1 MKETYNLTNPQKTI
15 WFTEEFYKGTSIENI
30 AGIINIANKVDY
42 KKLAKAINI
51 FIEKNDSFRLKFINE
66 NNVIK
71 QYVDEFKAFSFEIVS
86 VNNEKDVKRIEKE
99 LAETPLEVLNSFL
112 FKFKLFKYPD
122 GHGGFVV
129 VMHHLISDAWSC
141 GISVSGVIN
150 IYDALLESEDTNFEL
165 APSYIDYIASE
176 NKYLNSEKF
185 EDDKKFWNNLFSTVP
200 EVATIPSLISDKN
213 KISSAAKRKLFTIPS
228 ETMEL
233 INAFCKENKI
243 SAFNFFMGIFSVYL
257 SRVSGLDNF
266 VIGTPILNRSTFKE
280 KHTTGM
286 FISVVPFR
294 VNLNHENSFIDFAKT
309 ISRDFFDIF
318 RHQKYPYEALLE
330 DLRKESPN
338 IPNLF
343 NILLSYQN
351 MRSNKQSAKTNY
363 ESKWLFNNNISDDI
377 EIHFFDVND
386 TGNINIA
393 YDFKT
398 CKYSI
403 NDILAL
409 HARILNMIN
418 QILENT
424 SILLKDIEIVTPDEV
439 EELLHKFN
447 NTNANYPKNKTIV
460 QLFEEQVEKTP
471 DNIAVVFEDQKLT
484 YRELNEKANSL
495 AHYLRNQG
503 IGRNDVIAL
512 LLDKS
517 LEMIVAILGIIKAG
531 GCYLPINLAYPNDRV
546 SFMLR
551 DSSAKFLLCNE
562 KTCKN
567 VTTGIHKI
575 LIDLSNSDIFV
586 KNTKNL
592 PIVNIPDDLIYIIY
606 TSGSTGTPKGAMIMH
621 KNVVRLMKNDKFL
634 FDFNPDDAWTMFH
647 SVSFD
652 FSVWEM
658 YGALLYGSKLVI
670 VPDNIAKDPNLFLQL
685 MEQENVT
692 VLNQTPTYFY
702 NLLSCELKNIHHNL
716 KIRYIIFGGEALKP
730 NLIKDWRK
738 LHPSTKLINMYGI
751 TETTVHVTF
760 KELTDIDLQSSV
772 SNIGVPIPTLKVLLL
787 DKNLKLVPLGVP
799 GEICVSGDGVFKGY
813 LNRPDL
819 NKIKL
824 IKNPYNENEILY
836 RSADSAILNFN
847 NTLEYIGRIDTQVKI
862 RGFRV
867 ELGEIEEQML
877 KFPNVQSCFVTTQK
891 GSDLHDLLYAYYISD
906 NDINI
911 PNLRNFLQNS
921 LPTYMIPQFF
931 LKVKEW
937 PYNANGKI
945 DIKKL
950 PKSQN
955 SNAKVTIILPR
966 NDIDTKLITLLKS
979 LLSTTSISIDDNFFD
994 LGGDSL
1000 SAINLCAQIQNE
1012 FNVQLFVKDIL
1023 EHPTIKDISDII
1035 SSNLKSSE
1043 KYIIKPVNKSDFYA
1057 VSSAQK
1063 RMFFASS
1070 VAGETST
1077 LYNVPGGVILD
1088 GTIDVE
1094 KLEKCLNTL
1103 INRHEALRT
1112 CFILNGDEVVQKII
1126 DKIDFKLELQNDSK
1140 FEDLDTIF
1148 NDFVKPFDLSIA
1160 PLFRAKFISF
1170 TNGKSA
1176 LLIDMHHIISDG
1188 SSLNIFINELCKLY
1202 NDESLEPLDI
1212 TYKDFATFENNRL
1225 ASGELNE
1232 AQNYWVNQFKDDI
1245 PVLNLPTNYPRPA
1258 MQSFEGRKIY
1268 STISS
1273 EQTKKLNVLAKSL
1286 GVTPYMMLLSIYYIL
1301 LYKYTSQDDIVVGS
1315 PVVGRDIAQ
1324 TYNLIGMFVNTL
1336 ALKNKID
1343 SSKTFKEFL
1352 EIVKQNCLNAYKY
1365 QTYPFNELVEK
1376 LDIKRDT
1383 SRNPLFDTMFTYQN
1397 NGYKDIKFKSIKSA
1411 KYYIPDTNVSKFDLS
1426 LEVIPSADGLKF
1438 SFEYATKLFKEDFI
1452 NNLSNHYINILNTIL
1467 ENSDIKI
1474 ADINMLSEAET
1485 NKILYEFN
1493 NTKMDYPK
1501 SKTIVQLFEEQ
1512 VAKTPDNIAV
1522 VFEEQKL
1529 TYKELNEKANSLA
1542 EAISNKCINKNSVIA
1557 IITER
1562 SLEMIISIIAVL
1574 KSGNTYILIDNTFP
1588 QDRVKYILENSSTKL
1603 LLIDNS
1609 YTIDFGNN
1617 IYLPD
1622 LKLEMVQNN
1631 LPNFNSTEDTATIIY
1646 TSGSTGNPKGVLL
1659 SNTGIVNLVYAF
1671 KDILKLSESSK
1682 QLGFASVSFDMFAVE
1697 LFTSILLG
1705 RTLYLLNSEEIKNP
1719 ILVSN
1724 VITRNNIDFLICTPT
1739 KMELLLS
1746 NESTSS
1752 CLKQLKGFQL
1762 GGEILTQNLYNSI
1775 REHTN
1780 ASVYNGY
1787 GPTEITACCSNKL
1800 VTSGEDISIGTP
1812 IPNSKIY
1819 ILDKDLNICPI
1830 GVPGELCVA
1839 GIGVSKGYLNDSVK
1853 TEKSFI
1859 HFGLTNERLY
1869 KTGDMALYNNNGELE
1884 YIGRRDFQV
1893 KINGLRIEL
1902 SEIETKLCSI
1912 KEITSAVVIADKA
1925 KTYLKAFI
1933 VSDEELS
1940 IPAIRKKLT
1949 EVLPTYMIPKYIMQI
1964 GSIPLTSNGKVNR
1977 KKLDSYEFKF
1987 SNEVIDFVAPENDLQ
2002 ETFCRIWED
2011 ILQTKVGIDN
2021 DLFELGADSLSA
2033 IKFKVEALNKGIDV
2047 LYADIF
2053 RCKTVRKLSESKSE
2067 AIITT
2072 PIEKFDYTNID
2083 KLLKRNKIQLKY
2095 KCEVCKNNSVLL
2107 LGSNG
2112 FVGMHIINSFIKN
2125 DSGTIYCIMRDKN
2138 GKGALNRFLDVLHFY
2153 FGNTLDSFIG
2163 NRIIVLKGDII
2174 KPNFGLSD
2182 RSYTTI
2188 VNNVST
2194 IINAAANVK
2203 HFGDFN
2209 KFKAINI
2216 DATKQVI
2223 DFCKKYS
2230 KRLIHLSTLSIS
2242 GNMFLDD
2249 TISKEKLAHRKK
2261 VYFSEKNLFINQ
2273 SLDNVYTRSKYESEK
2288 IVLNNIANGLDAVVL
2303 RLGNITSR
2311 CSDGKFQINVI
2322 NNAFT
2327 SRLKAFVLIGYIP
2340 KSLLKQEIEFTPVD
2354 SCSNAIIKVLQNKC
2368 KNISV
2373 LHLYNRNHITIEKI
2387 IKYLKKQGMNMKV
2400 IDDDKFA
2407 NFIQSNLSS
2416 SNMKKNISGII
2427 NDLNVNKKIS
2437 YSSNTYI
2444 KSDFS
2449 IDFLLHCKF
2458 KWDTIGKEYIT
2469 KYISYLKSI
2478 NFFTND

>member
-30 AGIINIANKVDY
+30 AGTANIADKVDY

-51 FIEKNDSFRLKFINE
+51 FIERNDSFRLKFINE

-71 QYVDEFKAFSFEIVS
+71 QYVDEFKAFSLETVS
-86 VNNEKDVKRIEKE
+86 VNDEKDVKRIEKE

-129 VMHHLISDAWSC
+129 VMHHLISDAWTT
-141 GISVSGVIN
+141 GLLVSEIID
-150 IYDALLESEDTNFEL
+150 IYDALLENEDTSFEL

-185 EDDKKFWNNLFSTVP
+185 EDDKKFWNNLFPTVP
-200 EVATIPSLISDKN
+200 EVATIPSLASDKN

-318 RHQKYPYEALLE
+318 RHQKYPYETLLK
-330 DLRKESPN
+330 DLREKDFSS
-338 IPNLF
+338 PNLF
-343 NILLSYQN
+343 NIMLSYQN
-351 MRSNKQSAKTNY
+351 MRTNKQSTKTNY
-363 ESKWLFNNNISDDI
+363 ESKWLFNNNISDDM
-377 EIHFFDVND
+377 EIHFFDIND

-398 CKYSI
+398 CKYSTS
-403 NDILAL
+403 DILAL

-418 QILENT
+418 QVLDNT
-424 SILLKDIEIVTPDEV
+424 SILLKDVEIVTPDEK
-439 EELLHKFN
+439 EEILYKFN
-447 NTNANYPKNKTIV
+447 NTKMDYPKDKTIV
-460 QLFEEQVEKTP
+460 QLFEEQVEKKP
-471 DNIAVVFEDQKLT
+471 DNIAVVFEEQKLT

-495 AHYLRNQG
+495 AHYLVANNVKPNEVVA
-503 IGRNDVIAL
+503 IF
-512 LLDKS
+512 LDKS
-517 LEMIVAILGIIKAG
+517 LEIIVSMLGILKAN
-531 GCYLPINLAYPNDRV
+531 CAFLPLDIDSPEERI
-546 SFMLR
+546 SFMLSDANVR
-551 DSSAKFLLCNE
+551 FICSFNNMANSFNNCSIIDVSLANE
-562 KTCKN
+562 KLYSIGKN
-567 VTTGIHKI
+567 
-575 LIDLSNSDIFV
+575 
-586 KNTKNL
+586 NL
-592 PIVNIPDDLIYIIY
+592 PIFSNDNLMYIIY
-606 TSGSTGTPKGAMIMH
+606 TSGSTGKPKGVMVTH
-621 KNVVRLMKNDKFL
+621 KNIVRLVTNQNFISFDKNETMVQTGTISFDACIFEIFTPLLHGFKLYILKRDYLLNLNL
-634 FDFNPDDAWTMFH
+634 FDNFLHKNKI
-647 SVSFD
+647 S
-652 FSVWEM
+652 
-658 YGALLYGSKLVI
+658 I
-670 VPDNIAKDPNLFLQL
+670 LFLTTGLFNKFGEIQPTIFKDL
-685 MEQENVT
+685 KYLLTGGDVISPKAVT
-692 VLNQTPTYFY
+692 
-702 NLLSCELKNIHHNL
+702 NIMDVV
-716 KIRYIIFGGEALKP
+716 P
-730 NLIKDWRK
+730 NI
-738 LHPSTKLINMYGI
+738 KLINCYGP
-751 TETTVHVTF
+751 TENGSYSTCFPISPTSCILHSLPIGKPVANSTAYVVS
-760 KELTDIDLQSSV
+760 KDNNLLPVNCVGELWV
-772 SNIGVPIPTLKVLLL
+772 G
-787 DKNLKLVPLGVP
+787 
-799 GEICVSGDGVFKGY
+799 GDGVAKGY
-813 LNRPDL
+813 LNNECLTQEKFAHSPFNDDFIYKTGDL
-819 NKIKL
+819 VKW
-824 IKNPYNENEILY
+824 
-836 RSADSAILNFN
+836 
-847 NTLEYIGRIDTQVKI
+847 NTDGTLDFLGRMDNQIKI
-862 RGFRV
+862 RGFRI
-867 ELGEIEEQML
+867 ELNEINL
-877 KFPNVQSCFVTTQK
+877 KILENTYIKNSITIVKTINNEKVICTYFSSTQK
-891 GSDLHDLLYAYYISD
+891 V
-906 NDINI
+906 DIGI
-911 PNLRNFLQNS
+911 LKSSLRKS
-921 LPTYMIPQFF
+921 LPAYEIPTYFIELDTLPIT
-931 LKVKEW
+931 
-937 PYNANGKI
+937 ANGKI

-950 PKSQN
+950 PEPQN
-955 SNAKVTIILPR
+955 LNIRVEITLPR
-966 NDIDTKLITLLKS
+966 NDADSKLVEILKLLLNTS
-979 LLSTTSISIDDNFFD
+979 SISIDDNFFD

-1070 VAGETST
+1070 MAGEAST

-1232 AQNYWVNQFKDDI
+1232 AENYWVNQFKDDI

-1352 EIVKQNCLNAYKY
+1352 ETVKQNCLNAYKY

-1383 SRNPLFDTMFTYQN
+1383 SRSPLFDTLFTYQN
-1397 NGYKDIKFKSIKSA
+1397 NGYEDIKFKNIKSA
-1411 KYYIPDTNVSKFDLS
+1411 KYYIPDTNISKFDLS
-1426 LEVIPSADGLKF
+1426 LEIIPSADGLKF

-1467 ENSDIKI
+1467 ENLDIKI
-1474 ADINMLSEAET
+1474 ADINMLSETET

-1501 SKTIVQLFEEQ
+1501 DKTIVQLFEEQ

-1542 EAISNKCINKNSVIA
+1542 EAISNKFINKNSVIA

-1609 YTIDFGNN
+1609 YTINFDNN

-1697 LFTSILLG
+1697 LFASILLG

-1949 EVLPTYMIPKYIMQI
+1949 EILPTYMIPKYIFQVDN
-1964 GSIPLTSNGKVNR
+1964 IPITSNGKVDRRALNNYQIA
-1977 KKLDSYEFKF
+1977 LCNDS
-1987 SNEVIDFVAPENDLQ
+1987 IDYTAPETELQ
-2002 ETFCRIWED
+2002 KTYCEIWEQ

-2021 DLFELGADSLSA
+2021 DLFDLGADSLSA
-2033 IKFKVEALNKGIDV
+2033 IKFKVEALNHGIDIP
-2047 LYADIF
+2047 YADIF
-2053 RCKTVRKLSESKSE
+2053 TYKTIRKLSSRKSE
-2067 AIITT
+2067 DIITT
-2072 PIEKFDYTNID
+2072 PIEDFDYIKIN
-2083 KLLKRNKIQLKY
+2083 KLLKKNKTQLNY
-2095 KCEVCKNNSVLL
+2095 NLTFCNNNNILL

-2125 DSGTIYCIMRDKN
+2125 DSGTIYCIMRDKG
-2138 GKGALNRFLDVLHFY
+2138 GKGALSRFLDVLHFY
-2153 FGNTLDSFIG
+2153 FDTSLDSYIG
-2163 NRIIVLKGDII
+2163 NRIVVLKGDIL
-2174 KPNFGLSD
+2174 KENFGLSN
-2182 RSYTTI
+2182 RNYEMI
-2188 VNNVST
+2188 INNVST

-2203 HFGDFN
+2203 HFGDFE

-2216 DATKQVI
+2216 DSIKRTI
-2223 DFCKKYS
+2223 EFCKKYS
-2230 KRLIHLSTLSIS
+2230 KRLIHLSTLSVS
-2242 GNMFLDD
+2242 GNTFLDD
-2249 TISKEKLAHRKK
+2249 TISKNQLLKEKK
-2261 VYFSEKNLFINQ
+2261 VYFSEKDLFINQ
-2273 SLDNVYTRSKYESEK
+2273 SLDNVYTRSKFEAEK
-2288 IVLNNIANGLDAVVL
+2288 IVLDNICTGLNAIIL

-2311 CSDGKFQINVI
+2311 FSDGKFQINPES
-2322 NNAFT
+2322 NAFT
-2327 SRLKAFVLIGYIP
+2327 NRLKTFVTLGIVP
-2340 KSLLKQEIEFTPVD
+2340 ESLLSQEIEFTPVD
-2354 SCSNAIIKVLQNKC
+2354 LCANSIIKCLQYKS
-2368 KNISV
+2368 KSISV
-2373 LHLYNRNHITIEKI
+2373 LHIYDRNHIKAEKI
-2387 IKYLKKQGMNMKV
+2387 INILKELDLPVNVVKNTDFLNYV
-2400 IDDDKFA
+2400 H
-2407 NFIQSNLSS
+2407 NNLS
-2416 SNMKKNISGII
+2416 NKDIQKKLEGIV
-2427 NDLNVNKKIS
+2427 NDLSTSNIIS
-2437 YSSNTYI
+2437 YDSNIYI

-2449 IDFLLHCKF
+2449 VDLLLRCKF
-2458 KWDTIGKEYIT
+2458 KWSKINKEYLI
-2469 KYISYLKSI
+2469 KYILYLKAI
-2478 NFFTND
+2478 NFFANDKGD